1 MCRRLLTVTL
11 VWLWLSA
18 NPVYALFGVGDT
30 VFDPTN
36 FAKNTIMAAQ
46 MMEQVKQMTLQVQN
60 SNTEV
65 AMLLQ
70 NLMAVL
76 GARYN
81 YPLYAGLIRE
91 VMDTVQ
97 GGVPMHYNLPEID
110 AYQVDVYRGYTD
122 ATKWRG
128 WEAN

>member
-60 SNTEV
+60 SNTEG

-76 GARYN
+76 GTRYN

-91 VMDTVQ
+91 VMETVN
-97 GGVPMHYNLPEID
+97 GGLPMHYGLPGID
-110 AYQVDVYRGYTD
+110 AYQFDVYRGYTD
-122 ATKWRG
+122 APK
-128 WEAN
+128 